1 MAFYCSEADVGM
13 RLGLD
18 SSQRTR
24 ASTRIKA
31 VIRRAS
37 IEIDQCFREYG
48 RDEPSRATAESTLS
62 GAHDAGATTVTV
74 ASGSS
79 FATSG
84 SGNVDGDSFSWTGK
98 SSNDLTGVTGL
109 SFSHATGVAVQ
120 QGEFA
125 HVMREICADIAAGVY
140 LEDESTHQTST
151 DVRGKNLRDRGMMRL
166 RRIAHM
172 GSV

>member
-1 MAFYCSEADVGM
+1 M
-13 RLGLD
+13 
-18 SSQRTR
+18 
-24 ASTRIKA
+24 
-31 VIRRAS
+31 
-37 IEIDQCFREYG
+37 
-48 RDEPSRATAESTLS
+48 
-62 GAHDAGATTVTV
+62 TV